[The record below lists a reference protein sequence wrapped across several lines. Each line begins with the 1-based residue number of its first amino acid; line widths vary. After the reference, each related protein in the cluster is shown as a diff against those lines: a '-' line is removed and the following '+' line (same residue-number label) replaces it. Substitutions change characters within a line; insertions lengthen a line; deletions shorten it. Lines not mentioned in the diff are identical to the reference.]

1 MVKDAGCVNI
11 GFGIESGSPKILKNM
26 NKSSTPE
33 MIIRAVKNCDAVG
46 LNYAPQMIFGY
57 VGEDEGTLKETLRLC
72 FKLGMTPAF
81 NTATPYP
88 GTQLYE
94 WAKKEGKIK
103 DEFKYLKGL
112 QGNAALYV
120 NCSTFPDKD
129 FDRIKRKFEKK
140 ILYNYFLYL
149 LIHPKRLINDNR
161 TKLESLYQHTK
172 ALGVRKTFSEVIRAI
187 RKYPQLVFGR
197 Y

>member
-1 MVKDAGCVNI
+1 
-11 GFGIESGSPKILKNM
+11 
-26 NKSSTPE
+26 
-33 MIIRAVKNCDAVG
+33 
-46 LNYAPQMIFGY
+46 
-57 VGEDEGTLKETLRLC
+57 
-72 FKLGMTPAF
+72 
-81 NTATPYP
+81 
-88 GTQLYE
+88 
-94 WAKKEGKIK
+94 
-103 DEFKYLKGL
+103 
-112 QGNAALYV
+112 V